1 MENNTLREE
10 QIEALEVAYGYSK
23 KLINAIGNVIQE
35 LRVKRLEDTQ
45 EYLDSIISGLNWTIE
60 VINGTKDV
68 LNEKE
73 EVIKK
78 EEVNQVVMNLSES
91 LVNKDDKATANIMEK
106 DIVPFLYLFQK
117 AAKEVAGIEEN

>member
-10 QIEALEVAYGYSK
+10 QIEALTVAYNYSK

-35 LRVKRLEDTQ
+35 LRVERLEDTQ
-45 EYLDSIISGLNWTIE
+45 QYLDTIISGLNWTIE

-78 EEVNQVVMNLSES
+78 EEINQVIMNLGES
-91 LVNKDDKATANIMEK
+91 LVNQDDKVTANILEQDM
-106 DIVPFLYLFQK
+106 VPFLYLFQK
-117 AAKEVAGIEEN
+117 AAREAAGIEEN